1 MQTVVVFALYLWL
14 ALSVIALVAQ
24 QVRRM
29 RRFRTERAATTA
41 EVAASV
47 DPSPPVA
54 QSDEVRAEPTLSE
67 ALPRVPDTF
76 EGPPVVA
83 PSFARTLAGI
93 RLPCDLA
100 PIAPRGV
107 AASGDTINLLSTSA
121 PLEVVGPAIADEL
134 ERLGYALDPVSVSRV
149 IARRGADALTLDLVA
164 SPDGLQSEGL
174 PLYPEVG
181 PSAVLLVIRSGRHTD

>member
-14 ALSVIALVAQ
+14 ALSVIALVTQ

-29 RRFRTERAATTA
+29 RRFRNERSATTA
-41 EVAASV
+41 EMSGAA
-47 DPSPPVA
+47 
-54 QSDEVRAEPTLSE
+54 TLSE

-76 EGPPVVA
+76 EGPAVLA

-107 AASGDTINLLSTSA
+107 AASSDTINLLSTSA

-164 SPDGLQSEGL
+164 SPGGLQSAGV